1 MTRDKID
8 QWLKDRDL
16 TVLLA
21 DGLDEAFLGVDEND
35 GVVRAVYSIEEC
47 IRTLSK
53 DMSPEEAEE
62 YFWYNTAGAYVG
74 EQTPLFIHTP

>member
-47 IRTLSK
+47 IRILSEN
-53 DMSPEEAEE
+53 MSPEEAEE